1 MWFGVALFGLSIWGF
16 IKGDAVIRDPGQ
28 IRENNLAWFY
38 LAGAVIM
45 IVNGLMTHK
54 QAVRAFEEQIPKREE
69 LVGEK

>member
-16 IKGDAVIRDPGQ
+16 VRGDDVIRDPGQ

-45 IVNGLMTHK
+45 VVNGWMTHK
-54 QAVRAFEEQIPKREE
+54 QAVKAVEEHVPEVKS
-69 LVGEK
+69 